1 MRICELTGCIATR
14 PVRLPFCSEH
24 YCKLPN
30 SIKRKLTRLRKPGQE
45 YAMVKPS
52 TQYLATV
59 RMAHDWLTVNVL
71 HKPIPNMGLLS

>member
-24 YCKLPN
+24 YCKLPKV
-30 SIKRKLTRLRKPGQE
+30 IRRRLTRLRKAGQE
-45 YAMVKPS
+45 YDMVKPS
-52 TQYLATV
+52 LQYLATV

-71 HKPIPNMGLLS
+71 HKPIPNMGVLS